1 MTIECATAPSDRL
14 DRLNTEIERHME
26 RLQYFYG
33 RQKRFEG
40 GIRYHS
46 EQAKTLMRYRNEVLE
61 EMKQEEKQ

>member
-1 MTIECATAPSDRL
+1 MTIECTTAPSDRL
-14 DRLNTEIERHME
+14 DRLNTEIELHME
-26 RLQYFYG
+26 RLQYFYD

-61 EMKQEEKQ
+61 EMKEEN